1 MNSRIIS
8 FLALTACLAAGA
20 AVAFLAGCESA
31 PDYPI
36 TYQIPIGYSQVTSVY
51 GLQNLN
57 VSATHDS
64 AVQPGVPMYYQIAS
78 PVNMTVYVF
87 DKNGPGP
94 GGVLLNQTQGTSITS
109 MATARSDTLEFVF
122 SASQPYTAGTVQLTI
137 SDRPLPPVA
146 PVLGTAATQSTTTV
160 TTNAPGVAPAASST
174 TTTVV
179 TPPAPTQD
187 VMNHSSGP

>member
-1 MNSRIIS
+1 MNSKIMA
-8 FLALTACLAAGA
+8 FLAAGA
-20 AVAFLAGCESA
+20 AAALLAGCESS

-36 TYQIPIGYSQVTSVY
+36 TYQIPIGYSTVTSAY

-64 AVQPGVPMYYQIAS
+64 AVQPGVPMYYQVTS
-78 PVNMTVYVF
+78 PVNLTLYVF
-87 DKNGPGP
+87 DKTGPGT

-109 MATARSDTLEFVF
+109 MATATSDTLEFVF

-146 PVLGTAATQSTTTV
+146 TALGMSATQSTTT
-160 TTNAPGVAPAASST
+160 TTTSGPVVAPAASST

-179 TPPAPTQD
+179 TPAAPTQD